1 LSDAETV
8 IVIVPCESGSGKFG
22 VPCERMQAV
31 NLTPAVPRLVEM
43 VAPIPDPGG
52 TENAPELLA
61 PLAGSLEV
69 VPRLAIDGAFD
80 PPPQPDTT
88 TARLASP
95 AANTAPGR
103 ATRREFIP
111 SVEQKRLKQT

>member
-1 LSDAETV
+1 
-8 IVIVPCESGSGKFG
+8 
-22 VPCERMQAV
+22 
-31 NLTPAVPRLVEM
+31 M

-52 TENAPELLA
+52 NENAPELLA
-61 PLAGSLEV
+61 PLAGIARGV
-69 VPRLAIDGAFD
+69 VPRLAIDGDFD

-88 TARLASP
+88 SARLASP